1 MKVQLVRIGNS
12 RGVRLPQK
20 LLSLYQMKEGDELEL
35 DERRDGI
42 FLRPAKAET
51 EKISWEESYREIAA
65 EAAERAE
72 WSDWDAVPSGG
83 QDD

>member
-1 MKVQLVRIGNS
+1 MKAQLVKIGNS

-20 LLSLYQMKEGDELEL
+20 LLWLYKMKEGDELEL

-42 FLRPAKAET
+42 LIRPAKAEA
-51 EKISWEESYREIAA
+51 EKISWEESYVEMAA
-65 EAAERAE
+65 EAAERSE

>member
-1 MKVQLVRIGNS
+1 
-12 RGVRLPQK
+12 
-20 LLSLYQMKEGDELEL
+20 MKEGDELEL

-42 FLRPAKAET
+42 LIRSGKSESV
-51 EKISWEESYREIAA
+51 KISWEESYGEMVA
-65 EAAERAE
+65 EAAERDE